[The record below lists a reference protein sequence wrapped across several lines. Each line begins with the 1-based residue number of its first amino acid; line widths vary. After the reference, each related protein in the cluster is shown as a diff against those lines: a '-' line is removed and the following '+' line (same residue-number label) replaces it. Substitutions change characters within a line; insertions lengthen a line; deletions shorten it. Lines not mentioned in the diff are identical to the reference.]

1 MTKVE
6 ILKEQ
11 QFLSVADLQ
20 KIFDCGLNS
29 AYKIMREIK
38 AISDSLKIK
47 GKVTV
52 KDYEIWFN
60 GRRRRS
66 NVR

>member
-6 ILKEQ
+6 ILTQQ
-11 QFLSVADLQ
+11 QFLTIADLQ
-20 KIFDCGLNS
+20 KVFDCGLSS

-38 AISDSLKIK
+38 TISDSLKIK

-60 GRRRRS
+60 GKKEIVCR
-66 NVR
+66 